1 MLAPRPPF
9 TPEAAMPTT
18 AIRRARGLLPCT
30 LLVLAATTL
39 SAAAQTPAPAAPAA
53 SAADLAPVRVL
64 RPQIATP
71 IHAAQALAGEGKG
84 AEALAR
90 LAEADAVADR
100 TPWETWVLERTR
112 ALAAQRAGNAALALT
127 ALEAALLTR
136 QADPAEE
143 TRLVEVLVN
152 LATAARDY
160 PRVLRWAQRYDELQ
174 GPSDGVRVMRIQ
186 AQANSGDE
194 AGAKAALLQR
204 LAAADA
210 QGRAL
215 PESHL
220 RLLLGLQQ
228 RSKESTAGTLER
240 LVASYPRP
248 EYWADLV
255 GDAARTPGLTDRALL
270 ELFRLL
276 RATRSL
282 TTDDLFVEMAQLS
295 LRAGQP
301 GEAQAVLE
309 EGYAAG
315 LLGKGAQAAEHGRLR
330 EQARRAAAA
339 DKADRPAAEAAARR
353 AADGTALVAL
363 GWSLVAA
370 ATSGAPAAEIEPGL
384 ALIEQGFAKG
394 GLQRASEAQLHRGIA
409 QLAAGR
415 QDAAKGSLGELAGR
429 SGGDALAPAIRLW
442 SLYAQTPKLLP
453 PRQ

>member
-1 MLAPRPPF
+1 MLAARSP
-9 TPEAAMPTT
+9 TSSDAAMPMP
-18 AIRRARGLLPCT
+18 AIRRRRGLLPLT
-30 LLVLAATTL
+30 LLVLAAA
-39 SAAAQTPAPAAPAA
+39 SAPAAAQAPAAPAPAA
-53 SAADLAPVRVL
+53 SAADLAPVRTL
-64 RPQIATP
+64 RQEVAAAVQ
-71 IHAAQALAGEGKG
+71 AAQALLAEGKG
-84 AEALAR
+84 AEALAP
-90 LAEADAVADR
+90 LAQADAVADR
-100 TPWETWVLERTR
+100 TAWETWVIERTR
-112 ALAAQRAGNAALALT
+112 ALAAQRAGDAALSLK

-136 QADPAEE
+136 QAEPAEE

-160 PRVLRWAQRYDELQ
+160 PRVIRWAQRYDELQ

-186 AQANSGDE
+186 AQANTGDE
-194 AGAKAALLQR
+194 AGARAALQQR

-228 RSKESTAGTLER
+228 RAKEPTVRTLER

-248 EYWADLV
+248 EYWSDLV
-255 GDAARTPGLTDRALL
+255 ADAARTPGLPDRALL
-270 ELFRLL
+270 ELFRLM

-282 TTDDLFVEMAQLS
+282 STDDLHLDMAQLS

-301 GEAQAVLE
+301 GEAQAILE

-330 EQARRAAAA
+330 DQARRAAAA

-363 GWSLVAA
+363 GWSMVAA
-370 ATSGAPAAEIEPGL
+370 AAPGTPPTELQAGL
-384 ALIEQGFAKG
+384 DLIEQGFAKG

-415 QDAAKGSLGELAGR
+415 KEAATAALGELAARAGT
-429 SGGDALAPAIRLW
+429 DPLAPAIRLW
-442 SLYAQTPKLLP
+442 SLYARAPQLLP
-453 PRQ
+453 ARQ